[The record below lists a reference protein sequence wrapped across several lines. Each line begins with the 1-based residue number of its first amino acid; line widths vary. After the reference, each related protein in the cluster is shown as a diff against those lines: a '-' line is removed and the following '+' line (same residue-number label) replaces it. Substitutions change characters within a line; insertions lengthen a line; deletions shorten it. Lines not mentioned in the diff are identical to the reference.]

1 MESHKVY
8 TCIVEAVKI
17 GKLKEPFTTDDFKTA
32 CPNFGR
38 GTYNAFLWKHRVGN
52 LKKRTELFVRVSPGI
67 FKLVRPLKYGLNK

>member
-32 CPNFGR
+32 KRIC
-38 GTYNAFLWKHRVGN
+38 GT
-52 LKKRTELFVRVSPGI
+52 EDD
-67 FKLVRPLKYGLNK
+67 